1 MILIVLIRIKIR
13 IKKKRSNPL
22 EIRIEYV
29 CSFVSQKY
37 DIRYGYAKLLI

>member
-1 MILIVLIRIKIR
+1 MILIVLIR

-37 DIRYGYAKLLI
+37 DIRYEYAKLPI

>member
-1 MILIVLIRIKIR
+1 MILIVLIR

-22 EIRIEYV
+22 GIRIEYV